1 MKKLL
6 LLLLFIPLVS
16 FGQTKTVNINAKI
29 DNDPKGDKAYRES
42 VDRLRSA
49 LRESNRIRA
58 EEMKDRWSKTE
69 FDNFTQKAN
78 KYKYVVLK
86 EDPSLTRYGVK
97 AIIGL
102 LKTSTYNYE
111 IINLN
116 KPNRTFKTLPQE
128 YYKKN
133 DVVFLEIIDQ
143 DVGVYSRIDKV
154 ILEDNS
160 GTIFEST
167 HKNKVTKEILAPL
180 LRKRNYNSKDNREV
194 YNNQPSDDLKNNA
207 IEELKKLKELLD
219 LELITKEE
227 FDKKSKELK
236 KIILDN

>member
-1 MKKLL
+1 MKKLII
-6 LLLLFIPLVS
+6 LLLFIPLVS

-49 LRESNRIRA
+49 LRESNKILA

-86 EDPSLTRYGVK
+86 EDPGLTRYGVK
-97 AIIGL
+97 ALIRL

-133 DVVFLEIIDQ
+133 DVIFLEINDQ
-143 DVGVYSRIDKV
+143 RVGVYSTINKV

-160 GTIFEST
+160 GTIFESN
-167 HKNKVTKEILAPL
+167 HKNKDFKEILAPL
-180 LRKRNYNSKDNREV
+180 LRKRNYNSKYNREV

-219 LELITKEE
+219 LELITKGE